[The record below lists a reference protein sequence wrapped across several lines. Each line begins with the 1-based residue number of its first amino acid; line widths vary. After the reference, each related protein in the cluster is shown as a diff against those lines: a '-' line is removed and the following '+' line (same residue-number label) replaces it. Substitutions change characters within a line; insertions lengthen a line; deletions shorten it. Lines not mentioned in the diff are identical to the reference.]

1 MSLIAGEMIQHG
13 VKFSRK
19 LNYSRWLH
27 NEIKLAPKINTSL
40 LTRLK
45 MHNMEYH
52 KQTPEVFD
60 KERDTI

>member
-40 LTRLK
+40 LTRLT
-45 MHNMEYH
+45 MHNMEY
-52 KQTPEVFD
+52 
-60 KERDTI
+60 